1 MSSLESFTALTREAS
16 ALAAGTPM
24 TRSGPAETEVAR
36 QMQICNA
43 CRYCEG
49 FCAVFPAMTRR
60 LEFDA
65 PDVHYLANLCH
76 NCGACLHACQYAPP
90 NAFAVN
96 VPQAMARVRHQ
107 TYQTYAWP
115 RAFGALYQR
124 NGVVVAIVLTLALAA
139 FLAATLAA
147 RGTLWQTVEAGSF
160 YAIFPHGV
168 LVGMFAPV
176 FGFACLALILGL
188 LNFWRDVRPLSPSGA
203 AAPIG
208 AAAGA
213 QAAHDAM
220 SLTYLGGGHGE
231 GCHESDDGA
240 TLWRRRFHHLT
251 AYGFALCFAATSVAT
266 LYHYGLGLIAPYPF
280 LSLPVLLGTVGGIG
294 LMVGPAGLFWLN
306 LKRHPDHGDVSTRP
320 MDRAFIALLGLCGA
334 SGIALLAAR
343 SGPALPLTL
352 AIHLGAVMA
361 FFLTLPYGKFAH
373 APYRV
378 AALLKF
384 AVEKRMPSRLRLG
397 SD

>member
-1 MSSLESFTALTREAS
+1 
-16 ALAAGTPM
+16 
-24 TRSGPAETEVAR
+24 
-36 QMQICNA
+36 
-43 CRYCEG
+43 
-49 FCAVFPAMTRR
+49 
-60 LEFDA
+60 
-65 PDVHYLANLCH
+65 
-76 NCGACLHACQYAPP
+76 
-90 NAFAVN
+90 
-96 VPQAMARVRHQ
+96 
-107 TYQTYAWP
+107 
-115 RAFGALYQR
+115 
-124 NGVVVAIVLTLALAA
+124 
-139 FLAATLAA
+139 
-147 RGTLWQTVEAGSF
+147 
-160 YAIFPHGV
+160 
-168 LVGMFAPV
+168 
-176 FGFACLALILGL
+176 
-188 LNFWRDVRPLSPSGA
+188 
-203 AAPIG
+203 
-208 AAAGA
+208 
-213 QAAHDAM
+213 M
-220 SLTYLGGGHGE
+220 SLTNLGGGHGE
-231 GCHESDDGA
+231 GCHESDDGT

-334 SGIALLAAR
+334 SGMALLAAR